1 MKSPALA
8 VIAVLLSLFSTTLF
22 ADCATRAVMN
32 APQIPTDRNLSEA
45 ELLAIKPQV
54 TEFVDRA
61 NALLPVCAR
70 YSTALNYD
78 RAMDK
83 LEDVANEYNAALRNY
98 KQRLVAK
105 N

>member
-1 MKSPALA
+1 MKSPALV

-32 APQIPTDRNLSEA
+32 APHIPTDRNLSKT
-45 ELLAIKPQV
+45 ELLALENQV
-54 TEFVDRA
+54 VEFVDRA

-83 LEDVANEYNAALRNY
+83 LELVANDYNAAIRSY
-98 KQRLVAK
+98 KQSFVAT